1 MSSMIVTFEIVGT
14 ILAPWN
20 SLIDIAIQV
29 FEIVRFF
36 IILEY
41 YLASTVNLKV
51 RGLSER
57 YRGYSFVK
65 YNLLG
70 TITGIV
76 MLLLISYSFL
86 INDNEYFLYL
96 NLMKS

>member
-1 MSSMIVTFEIVGT
+1 MIVTFEIVGT

-20 SLIDIAIQV
+20 SFIDIAIHV
-29 FEIVRFF
+29 LEDVRFF

-41 YLASTVNLKV
+41 YLASKVNLKV

-76 MLLLISYSFL
+76 ILLLMSLFCL
-86 INDNEYFLYL
+86 INDNEYFLSL
-96 NLMKS
+96 NLMNS

>member
-1 MSSMIVTFEIVGT
+1 MIVTFEIVGT

-20 SLIDIAIQV
+20 SIIDIAIHV
-29 FEIVRFF
+29 LEDVRFF

-51 RGLSER
+51 RGLSDR

-76 MLLLISYSFL
+76 ILLLMSLFCL
-86 INDNEYFLYL
+86 INDNEYFLSL
-96 NLMKS
+96 NLMNS